1 MRAFIYKE
9 QSGKQ
14 ISRSCIS
21 IWACKKEQKRKSVHW
36 SKAKLPEDAK
46 AIEEKIKELDRELVP
61 LKEQRSKL
69 ESEAKLWM
77 ERRDHIRRQIEQ
89 LRAEIVSL
97 KTHRDEI
104 NRKVKDLKV
113 IRDQL
118 ISDRKEKLNR
128 VIEFKQKVASVKQVP
143 AKAIL
148 AVEKEIENLDW
159 RIQTNSLTMPE
170 EKLVVEQIAELEKR
184 LASYEQTQAMWS
196 EIKTLQQQLR
206 NLRTE
211 EKEFH
216 SQIALLA
223 EQGRQVHQMLI
234 EEGVNIPKLKTEA
247 NENHQK
253 YIENRKLVQKLDEQC
268 ELLFAQ
274 TRLLRSKSKSEE
286 QKKKV
291 RREMELIQ
299 ELEEKAL
306 RKMKRGEKLTWDEF
320 KVLAEKGLTGS

>member
-1 MRAFIYKE
+1 M
-9 QSGKQ
+9 
-14 ISRSCIS
+14 
-21 IWACKKEQKRKSVHW
+21 
-36 SKAKLPEDAK
+36 PEDAK

>member
-1 MRAFIYKE
+1 
-9 QSGKQ
+9 
-14 ISRSCIS
+14 
-21 IWACKKEQKRKSVHW
+21 
-36 SKAKLPEDAK
+36 LPEDAK

-184 LASYEQTQAMWS
+184 LASYKQTQAMWS
-196 EIKTLQQQLR
+196 EIKILQQQLR

-216 SQIALLA
+216 TQIALLA

-299 ELEEKAL
+299 ELEENAL

-320 KVLAEKGLTGS
+320 KVLAERGLTGS